1 MTVNRQ
7 LRLAQRPVGLVDDD
21 TFELAEEPLPAL
33 EPGQYRVRIAY
44 LSLDP
49 TNRVWIRDEPSYLPP
64 VALGEVMRGSGIGT
78 VVESRHDDFPVGTTV
93 LGMLGWQDYATCGTD
108 VIARAVPAGVPLPHL
123 LSVYG
128 ATGVTAYFGMLEVAR
143 PQAGDTVVVSGAA
156 GATGSVA
163 GQIARIQGARVIG
176 IAGTAEK
183 CAWITEELG
192 FDAAI
197 NYRTEDVGRRLAELC
212 PDGIDVFFD
221 NVGGA
226 VLDTVLAR
234 LAIGARVA
242 LCGAISTYNATDEP
256 APIHRYMNLVVTRAR
271 MEGFLVLDYLDRFA
285 EAVLQLVAWVG
296 EGRIRWRDH
305 IVDGLEATPRALNML
320 FTGENTGKLMVRVDP
335 AATEPGIL

>member
-7 LRLAQRPVGLVDDD
+7 LRLAHRPVGLVDDD
-21 TFELAEEPLPAL
+21 TFELLEEPLPAL

-44 LSLDP
+44 LSIDP

-78 VVESRHDDFPVGTTV
+78 VVESRHDDFPVGTAV

-108 VIARAVPAGVPLPHL
+108 VMARAVPAGVPLPHL
-123 LSVYG
+123 LGVYG
-128 ATGVTAYFGMLEVAR
+128 ATGVTAYFGMLEIAR

-183 CAWITEELG
+183 CAWLTDELG

-197 NYRTEDVGRRLAELC
+197 NYRTEDVGRRLDELC
-212 PDGIDVFFD
+212 PDGINVFFD

-226 VLDTVLAR
+226 ILDTVLAR

-242 LCGAISTYNATDEP
+242 LCGAIATYNATGEP
-256 APIHRYMNLVVTRAR
+256 PPIHRYMNLVATRAR

-296 EGRIRWRDH
+296 EGRIRWREH

-335 AATEPGIL
+335 AATEPDIL